1 MLHVTHNLLHRRPL
15 LTFLALPA
23 LAGCAN
29 VLPETTVS
37 ATTPEAQA
45 MLEASAAAHGL
56 AAFQAVADLSVSYAG
71 EWPPLINR
79 LQPALVDRGFR
90 ARSEER
96 LLPREGVVAQSHV
109 GPAGRKQ
116 VIRQS
121 VPGAQ
126 GNVRVWFN
134 GEEAHDEERRAAA
147 ALVADGYALFLLGP
161 MLLVSGWANSRT
173 AAVEHAGVER
183 IFVDG
188 RRWTCDILRARVR
201 PGLGFSPSERLALWV
216 DRDEG
221 LMRRLRFSLE
231 GLASTRGA
239 VAEVDASDH
248 IMRYGVRWPTRF
260 HERLLR
266 PFSLPVHDW
275 QLTGL
280 DLNRG
285 LQREDLDGAA
295 FHGRAIRPAAALG

>member
-1 MLHVTHNLLHRRPL
+1 MLHVTHDFLNRRPL
-15 LTFLALPA
+15 LTLLALPA

-29 VLPETTVS
+29 ALPEITVS

-56 AAFQAVADLSVSYAG
+56 ASFQAVADLSVSYAG
-71 EWPPLINR
+71 EWPPLIDR

-96 LLPREGVVAQSHV
+96 LLLREGLVAQSHA

-161 MLLVSGWANSRT
+161 MLLVGGRANSRT
-173 AAVEHAGVER
+173 SAVERAGVER
-183 IFVDG
+183 ISVDG
-188 RRWTCDILRARVR
+188 RRWTCDILQARVT
-201 PGLGFSPSERLALWV
+201 PGLGFSSSERLALWV
-216 DRDEG
+216 DREEG

-266 PFSLPVHDW
+266 PFPLPVHDW
-275 QLTGL
+275 RLTGL

-285 LQREDLDGAA
+285 LQRDDLDGPA
-295 FHGRAIRPAAALG
+295 FRGQAIRPAAALG